1 MKTRALKILTASG
14 LLLSS
19 LALSS
24 GQPAAASITYSFTP
38 AGATGRTGPTQAQ
51 INTAYSA
58 TTLAGQVTINTQGI
72 QEWTAP
78 STGQYSITAVGGK
91 GGGTNGG
98 KGARLYGEFT
108 ITQGTVL
115 KILVG
120 QQGSSSFNTSAGGG
134 GGTFVWNASNESTPL
149 IAAGGGG
156 GQGGAGRAGVDAST
170 STSGTAGTTG
180 VSQNLAGAGG
190 TGGNAGTT
198 ASVSNSWS
206 AAAGAGWKGNST
218 VATTYSGNNQNN
230 GYSPLN
236 GGVGGA
242 KFFNMISGV
251 DCGDNS
257 GGFGGGGGGGGSATA
272 SPSTC
277 NGVGNN
283 GVGGGGGGY
292 SGGGNGSNDSSTDR
306 GAGGGGGSINN
317 GTNQSATAGFGT
329 GAGYVT
335 IVFMVDPAATS
346 VTLSAA
352 GNVTNVSK
360 STAITLTATVGAP
373 GKITFFA
380 NGKRIPGCISKAVTT
395 SITCNWKPATRG
407 VATVTATL
415 IPTDTSTYLTSQ
427 SAKFNLQSVQRSNRR

>member
-1 MKTRALKILTASG
+1 MRVLRVLAASG
-14 LLLSS
+14 LLLGS

-24 GQPAAASITYSFTP
+24 SQPAAASITYSFTP

-51 INTAYSA
+51 INTAYAA

-134 GGTFVWNASNESTPL
+134 GGSFVWNASDTSTPL

-180 VSQNLAGAGG
+180 ASQNLAGAGG
-190 TGGNAGTT
+190 TGGNPGTT
-198 ASVSNSWS
+198 ASVSNTWS

-257 GGFGGGGGGGGSATA
+257 G
-272 SPSTC
+272 
-277 NGVGNN
+277 